1 MYFTSVTWA
10 FVLISQKHML
20 KIAISLK
27 GEVLENIKGL
37 KQLLSLELNQE

>member
-1 MYFTSVTWA
+1 M
-10 FVLISQKHML
+10 
-20 KIAISLK
+20 KIVIILK